1 MSASGQ
7 KLPRQL
13 MEVAS
18 ALAPKADTVSG
29 YRRVRFGPKPA
40 VGSCNNKCRHKQT
53 YSITSPASARSIGG
67 TVNPNV
73 FAVLRL
79 ITKSNLVGCNIGRSA
94 GFSPLRIRPT

>member
-1 MSASGQ
+1 MSSDIVLWQ
-7 KLPRQL
+7 
-13 MEVAS
+13 
-18 ALAPKADTVSG
+18 ADVS
-29 YRRVRFGPKPA
+29 YGPKT
-40 VGSCNNKCRHKQT
+40 CREQLQQQVSSQQT

-73 FAVLRL
+73 CAVLRL